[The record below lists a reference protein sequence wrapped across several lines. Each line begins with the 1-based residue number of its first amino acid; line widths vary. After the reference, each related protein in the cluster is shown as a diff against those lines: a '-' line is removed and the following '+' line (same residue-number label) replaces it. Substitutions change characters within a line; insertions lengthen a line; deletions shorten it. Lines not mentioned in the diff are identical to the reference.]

1 MFALRTMAGMRE
13 STIVAETDDFA
24 VHAVRCTGHRPGW
37 SEPEP
42 FDGDQ
47 IVLVRAGRFRM
58 RSRHG
63 RDVLDPTTGYT
74 QTTGE
79 EGQFAH
85 PAGGD
90 VCTAIMLSPALWR
103 RPSGTVRVSAR
114 ADLAHRLLLRAG
126 PDVGYETAE
135 RLMDLLA
142 HLAVDEQGG
151 RRRALVDEA
160 REAMASGHPQAAGL
174 VPLARLLEVSPSHLS
189 RTFRSETG
197 MSVTRYRNRIRVG
210 RALDRLEQGERDL
223 AGLAADLGFADH
235 AHLTRTIR
243 AETGHPPTVLRRLL
257 RPSAPRPA
265 AGAGQSWGATTTP
278 SMPGPTCAP
287 MTGPTSPT

>member
-1 MFALRTMAGMRE
+1 MFAPAYDGGMRE
-13 STIVAETDDFA
+13 SSTVAETEDFA
-24 VHAVRCTGHRPGW
+24 VHAVRCAEHRPGW

-42 FDGDQ
+42 FHGDQ

-58 RSRHG
+58 RSRQG
-63 RDVLDPTTGYT
+63 RAVLDPTTGYT
-74 QTTGE
+74 QASGE

-90 VCTAIMLSPALWR
+90 VCTAIILSPGLWR

-114 ADLAHRLLLRAG
+114 ADVAHRLLLRSG

-135 RLMDLLA
+135 RLMGLLA

-151 RRRALVDEA
+151 RRRALADEA
-160 REAMASGHPQAAGL
+160 REAIASGHPQAAGL

-189 RTFRSETG
+189 RTFRRETG

-223 AGLAADLGFADH
+223 SGLAADLGFADH

-243 AETGHPPTVLRRLL
+243 AETGHPPAVLRGLL
-257 RPSAPRPA
+257 RP
-265 AGAGQSWGATTTP
+265 
-278 SMPGPTCAP
+278 
-287 MTGPTSPT
+287 

>member
-1 MFALRTMAGMRE
+1 MFALRTMTGMRE
-13 STIVAETDDFA
+13 STTVVETDGFA
-24 VHAVRCTGHRPGW
+24 VHAVHCTGHRPGW

-42 FDGDQ
+42 FTGDQ

-63 RDVLDPTTGYT
+63 RAVIDPAMGYT
-74 QTTGE
+74 QTVDE

-90 VCTAIMLSPALWR
+90 VCTAIMLSPGLWR
-103 RPSGTVRVSAR
+103 RPSGPVRVSAR
-114 ADLAHRLLLRAG
+114 ADVAHRLLLRPR
-126 PDVGYETAE
+126 PDVAFETAE
-135 RLMDLLA
+135 RLMVLLA

-151 RRRALVDEA
+151 KRRALVDEA
-160 REAMASGHPQAAGL
+160 REAITSGHQEAVGL

-189 RTFRSETG
+189 RTFRRETG

-223 AGLAADLGFADH
+223 SGLAADLGFADH

-257 RPSAPRPA
+257 RS
-265 AGAGQSWGATTTP
+265 
-278 SMPGPTCAP
+278 
-287 MTGPTSPT
+287 